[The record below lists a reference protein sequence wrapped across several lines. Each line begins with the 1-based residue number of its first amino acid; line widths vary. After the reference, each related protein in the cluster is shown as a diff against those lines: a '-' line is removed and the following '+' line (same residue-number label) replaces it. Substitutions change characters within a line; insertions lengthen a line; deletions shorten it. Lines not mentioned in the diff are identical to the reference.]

1 MAKWLVAGSSGM
13 VGRGIVRI
21 ARSQGISDIVEV
33 SSKTCDLRDFQ
44 KTRELL
50 MDTKPDVVIDA
61 AAKVG
66 GILSN
71 STQPVDFMV
80 NNLQIQTNLFSAS
93 HEAKVDKV
101 VFLSS
106 SCVYPKHA
114 IQPIKESSLL
124 TGPLEETNSSYAIAK
139 IAGMR
144 LIQAYRQQYGHNWIS
159 VMPTNL
165 FGSFDNFSTTTS
177 HVLPA
182 LIRKFHDAKTNNSK
196 NVLLWG
202 TGEPKRELMEVEEFA
217 RALMIVV
224 NNYNDEE
231 TINIGTGQD
240 LSIKEIDWKTPNTYG
255 TNYSSIPK
263 KAGVYLLVYF
273 ENLIDYERL
282 EINPNILY
290 VGSSINL
297 NQRRERHEVKRH
309 LLKIYNHIFFYF
321 KETEDYINYEIELIK
336 NIRPKYNTQHNG

>member
-44 KTRELL
+44 KARELL

-114 IQPIKESSLL
+114 TQPIKESSLL

-196 NVLLWG
+196 DVVIWG

-240 LSIKEIDWKTPNTYG
+240 LSIKEIAELVKEIVGFSGEIIWDKSKPDGTPRKLLDISKLKKLGYKDSQNLRTGIDKTYDWFQ
-255 TNYSSIPK
+255 K
-263 KAGVYLLVYF
+263 KLLQAQSA
-273 ENLIDYERL
+273 IRL
-282 EINPNILY
+282 
-290 VGSSINL
+290 
-297 NQRRERHEVKRH
+297 
-309 LLKIYNHIFFYF
+309 
-321 KETEDYINYEIELIK
+321 
-336 NIRPKYNTQHNG
+336 

>member
-21 ARSQGISDIVEV
+21 ARSQSISDIVEV

-114 IQPIKESSLL
+114 TQPIKESSLL

-182 LIRKFHDAKTNNSK
+182 LIRKFHDAKSNNSK

-240 LSIKEIDWKTPNTYG
+240 LSIKEIAELVKEIVGFSGEIIWDKSKPDGTPRKLLDISKLKKLGYKDSQDLRTGIHKTYDWF
-255 TNYSSIPK
+255 K
-263 KAGVYLLVYF
+263 KELLQAQSA
-273 ENLIDYERL
+273 IRL
-282 EINPNILY
+282 
-290 VGSSINL
+290 
-297 NQRRERHEVKRH
+297 
-309 LLKIYNHIFFYF
+309 
-321 KETEDYINYEIELIK
+321 
-336 NIRPKYNTQHNG
+336 

>member
-1 MAKWLVAGSSGM
+1 M

-106 SCVYPKHA
+106 SCVYPKLA
-114 IQPIKESSLL
+114 TQPIKESSLL

-196 NVLLWG
+196 DVVLWG

-240 LSIKEIDWKTPNTYG
+240 LSIKEIAELVKEIVEFSGEIIWDRSKPDGTPRKLLDISKLGKLGYEANQDLKTGIDNTYDWF
-255 TNYSSIPK
+255 K
-263 KAGVYLLVYF
+263 KELLQAQST
-273 ENLIDYERL
+273 IRL
-282 EINPNILY
+282 
-290 VGSSINL
+290 
-297 NQRRERHEVKRH
+297 
-309 LLKIYNHIFFYF
+309 
-321 KETEDYINYEIELIK
+321 
-336 NIRPKYNTQHNG
+336 